1 MNVLDIEGLTIQ
13 ARHASAPIVRDGALC
28 VGEGEVVGVVGESG
42 SGKSMTAYA
51 VLGILPAGV
60 EKLSGRIAVSGTDLS
75 DSANRAVEGRVAMIF
90 QNPKGSLN
98 PLMRVGT
105 QVARM
110 VRIHQPEAGRTADA
124 VALDL
129 LKRVG
134 IPGAERVARSYPH
147 QLSGGMC
154 QRVGIAIALACRPRL
169 LIADEPTTALDV
181 TVQAQIFGLLRELV
195 AETGCGV
202 LLITHDLGVVAEMCD
217 RTTVI
222 YGGQVME
229 SAPTTELFD
238 GPRHPYTRYLFEATA
253 REVDLTADHD
263 AVDISSTGC
272 RFRSSCT
279 LATDACREVPD
290 LLEVSPGHALAC
302 FHPEGRS

>member
-1 MNVLDIEGLTIQ
+1 MNVLELDGLTIQ
-13 ARHASAPIVRDGALC
+13 AKGATSPIVRDANLT
-28 VGEGEVVGVVGESG
+28 VGPGEVVGVVGESG
-42 SGKSMTAYA
+42 SGKSMSAYA
-51 VLGILPAGV
+51 VMGILPAGV
-60 EKLSGRIAVSGTDLS
+60 DMVGGRIKISGQELAESTKRS
-75 DSANRAVEGRVAMIF
+75 VHGGVAMIF

-98 PLMRVGT
+98 PLMRVGA

-110 VRIHQPEAGRTADA
+110 VRIHQPKLTKKAGE

-129 LKRVG
+129 LRRVG
-134 IPGAERVARSYPH
+134 IPGAERVFRAYPH

-154 QRVGIAIALACRPRL
+154 QRIGIAVALACRPQL

-181 TVQAQIFGLLRELV
+181 TVQAQIFDLLRELV
-195 AETGCGV
+195 DETGCGV

-229 SAPTTELFD
+229 AASTVDLFD
-238 GPRHPYTRYLFEATA
+238 APGHPYSRYLFEATT

-263 AVDISSTGC
+263 TVDISDRGC
-272 RFRSSCT
+272 RFRTSCP
-279 LATDACREVPD
+279 LATQQCLDIPQ
-290 LLEVSPGHALAC
+290 LLPVSAQRSLAC
-302 FHPEGRS
+302 FHPGGF